1 MPRKGFFGRFSHK
14 KTPSAASSAPT
25 ATDLAGGYDH
35 ISSPIVLRQSGFD
48 SAPGSPF
55 SAVSASYS
63 PPPVPRRESVPSLP
77 PTPKQRRIV
86 STIEETLWG
95 DDDDREAYEQ
105 TLKTSP
111 KSPIVQISPM
121 GATSPIV
128 HAARDSTDLDAL
140 ERSKSIASVFTTFS
154 TGTGSATPVRL
165 AAVAE
170 SDAEDAPQAGRDG
183 LLPACEIEP
192 EKSPLAVD
200 TRAKT
205 ASGVVFGSELVSPVE
220 KSVSPVENGHFASPP
235 ENSEN
240 AGEKLEKPE
249 NSGSPGSPVD
259 PGDTHDPA
267 RAPST
272 DPTDISITNPHIEAY
287 QPAPKPQIV
296 TVPRDLPRD
305 LPSATPSTVED
316 VYRDAYMSL
325 MDHHQAVVDRQRRDI
340 AQLQRQLQHERD
352 RNRDL
357 LNMVTSKKSAESPAP
372 LKPFR
377 NKFIVPMKIVNS
389 PQAHDA
395 VELDPVDADVPTS
408 TPMTSFARD
417 DDKRSTAFYSCK
429 SVLDESGVFEE
440 IPFEPFVG
448 HRLDASVEE
457 IHKGYEVEKGVHKRY
472 PDEVGAHAGY
482 EVAKEVEVHAAYP
495 DEAVEEIHT
504 GSPDEAEVEAHAAYP
519 DEAELGAHYPDEIG
533 AHPDEAEA
541 HDYSDEASA
550 PGNSMASAPHSPQDV
565 TTPTIVS
572 VPEFASNNPFKDMPL
587 DESSP
592 QEASPAASSV
602 YSPVKEV
609 RRSRFLDIMEVARAY
624 DAEVNSVDDD
634 VFDFEPPVEPVS
646 SMTTPG
652 VAHHDKF

>member
-14 KTPSAASSAPT
+14 KTPLAALLAPT

-35 ISSPIVLRQSGFD
+35 ISLPIVLRQLGFD
-48 SAPGSPF
+48 LAPGLPF
-55 SAVSASYS
+55 LAVLALYL

-86 STIEETLWG
+86 LTIEETLWG

-111 KSPIVQISPM
+111 KLPIVQISPM

-140 ERSKSIASVFTTFS
+140 ERSKLIALVFTTFS

-192 EKSPLAVD
+192 EKLPLAVD

-205 ASGVVFGSELVSPVE
+205 ALGVVFGSELVSPVE
-220 KSVSPVENGHFASPP
+220 KLVSPVENGHFASPP

-267 RAPST
+267 RAPLT

-305 LPSATPSTVED
+305 LPLATPLTVED
-316 VYRDAYMSL
+316 VYRDAYMLL

-357 LNMVTSKKSAESPAP
+357 LNMVTLKKLAELPAP

-377 NKFIVPMKIVNS
+377 NKFIVPMKIVNL

-395 VELDPVDADVPTS
+395 VELDPVDADVPTL
-408 TPMTSFARD
+408 TPMTLFARD
-417 DDKRSTAFYSCK
+417 DDKRLTAFYLCK
-429 SVLDESGVFEE
+429 LVLDELGVFEE

-448 HRLDASVEE
+448 HRLDALVEE

-541 HDYSDEASA
+541 HDYLDEALA
-550 PGNSMASAPHSPQDV
+550 PGNLMALAPHLPQDV
-565 TTPTIVS
+565 TTPTIVL

-587 DESSP
+587 DELLP
-592 QEASPAASSV
+592 QEALPAALLV
-602 YSPVKEV
+602 YLPVKEV